1 MCASL
6 LLAGPRA
13 VRRVGT
19 VEVMREFER
28 RSQDYL
34 KPQNQNI
41 RENLINNLCQSL
53 FVEMD
58 RVVQAKNLVDGLIEF
73 SDQSG
78 GAVSLI
84 EAIIHASVVSFV
96 PIDVDF
102 RESILLLRARRQLIK
117 EYLELAIIDQGTPP
131 FFVADL
137 AFILRGGST
146 QEIMAVMAGIK
157 QLKKVDKKADLERLR
172 KQETPIQ
179 QVVKS
184 IVEQMVHSILQ
195 REKSENLNDSRFCYR
210 EIFQVTL
217 DTRQMSKLELILNK
231 IRREDLSSLDLN
243 GQNYLQLVSLF
254 EQTSFL
260 IRIKTKSLKD
270 GRPLSP
276 SEKEKFQEEI
286 ELLTLIN
293 QAIIKKQQDLLMDE
307 LFAN

>member
-1 MCASL
+1 MIKRTSIRSRAGVEVELESTIKELLSKSIAAEGIIDVFALREKEKPDISILDEKFLEEVRKIKYKNLAIEVLKKLLNDEINLRMRKNAIRYKSL
-6 LLAGPRA
+6 LELLEKIIEEYEG
-13 VRRVGT
+13 RVIST
-19 VEVMREFER
+19 SKVIER
-28 RSQDYL
+28 
-34 KPQNQNI
+34 
-41 RENLINNLCQSL
+41 
-53 FVEMD
+53 
-58 RVVQAKNLVDGLIEF
+58 LIEL
-73 SDQSG
+73 
-78 GAVSLI
+78 A
-84 EAIIHASVVSFV
+84 
-96 PIDVDF
+96 
-102 RESILLLRARRQLIK
+102 K
-117 EYLELAIIDQGTPP
+117 EI
-131 FFVADL
+131 
-137 AFILRGGST
+137 
-146 QEIMAVMAGIK
+146 
-157 QLKKVDKKADLERLR
+157 KKVDKKADLERLR